1 MKKLI
6 ILRHAKSSWEELDV
20 SDFERPLSKR
30 GLLNAEQMGEFIAAK
45 EGVPDLILASSA
57 RRALDTASIIAKQV
71 GYPSDKIQTDR
82 ELYLAWV
89 SEILKRVC
97 LISNEVKKCIIVGHN
112 PGFTDLINYLG
123 IRLDNL
129 PTASAACFEFDTNN
143 WEKISRNNAS
153 LSWFQEAKRLS

>member
-20 SDFERPLSKR
+20 SDYDRPLNKR
-30 GLLNAEQMGEFIAAK
+30 GLLNAEQMGKFLSAK
-45 EGVPDLILASSA
+45 EGMPDLILASSA
-57 RRALDTASIIAKQV
+57 RRALDTAHIIAKQV
-71 GYPSDKIQTDR
+71 GYPSDKIKTDR

-89 SEILKRVC
+89 SEILKIVC
-97 LISNEVKKCIIVGHN
+97 LIPDEVKKCIVVGHN

-129 PTASAACFEFDTNN
+129 PTASAACFEFDTNK

-153 LSWFQEAKRLS
+153 LNWFQEVKRLT